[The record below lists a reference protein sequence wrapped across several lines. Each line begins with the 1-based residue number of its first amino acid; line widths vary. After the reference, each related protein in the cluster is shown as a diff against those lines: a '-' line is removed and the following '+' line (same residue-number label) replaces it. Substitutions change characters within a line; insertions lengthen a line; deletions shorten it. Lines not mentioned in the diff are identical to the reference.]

1 MDGSSKLRRWRC
13 VAIGQ
18 EGVWRGWWS
27 KPFGHDV
34 RHPQIEALPSNRYD
48 SRGASTNRST
58 TLRRSGNSSGNFELI
73 APTLPPLGRATH
85 ANRLPTPPLF
95 SHFCIGGA
103 TYLPISKAPFLWRVF
118 FFWPW
123 PPWPRLVWVLL
134 SEPPVACLSYHFCPS
149 VCLHTCLSSF
159 NLLRLVVCLSV
170 CPFNCPVRISVSVPC
185 LYLCP
190 SVVVYLSTNL
200 APTSTTNERTNRCE
214 KKTKE
219 TMQSENGETG
229 FVLVFWFPWC
239 PLLAFPFLSIPPL
252 FFSDSD
258 SGRDGARASDS
269 DHCYRVQTRH
279 VMRACTPR
287 TQAGPTTDPT

>member
-123 PPWPRLVWVLL
+123 SPLATSRLGPPLRATCRLSVLSLL
-134 SEPPVACLSYHFCPS
+134 SICLSAY
-149 VCLHTCLSSF
+149 L
-159 NLLRLVVCLSV
+159 
-170 CPFNCPVRISVSVPC
+170 PV
-185 LYLCP
+185 
-190 SVVVYLSTNL
+190 
-200 APTSTTNERTNRCE
+200 
-214 KKTKE
+214 K
-219 TMQSENGETG
+219 
-229 FVLVFWFPWC
+229 F
-239 PLLAFPFLSIPPL
+239 
-252 FFSDSD
+252 
-258 SGRDGARASDS
+258 
-269 DHCYRVQTRH
+269 
-279 VMRACTPR
+279 
-287 TQAGPTTDPT
+287 